1 MRIGIIALLQESNT
15 FVGQPT
21 RLVHFQEQLL
31 ATGEAVREKLA
42 GTHHEVGGMLHALEG
57 EQAEAV
63 PIFAAR
69 ALPYGVIEAATIER
83 LMEMMLAALDA
94 AGPIDG
100 LLVAPHGATVSEPW
114 PDVDGHWLGEVR
126 SRLGPAKPIIGTLDL
141 HANLS
146 PAMVAA
152 CDALIAYRTNPHLD
166 QRARGIDAAR
176 MICRTLRGQLKP
188 TMAAAFPPLSINIER
203 QHTAEEPCL
212 SLLRRADE
220 QLADERVISNS
231 VLLGFPYA
239 DVPEMG
245 TSTLVVTDNE
255 PALAQQLANELADYL
270 WEHRQSYEGD
280 FLSIDAALDRAVSLT
295 GPVCLLDMGDNIGG
309 GSPGDGTLLALA
321 IHERKLPKALVVM
334 CDPESVALAEAI
346 GEWGTGL
353 FRAGGKSDRLHGP
366 PLACEATV
374 QGLFDGQFEEPHPR
388 HGGIK
393 SYDQGRTAV
402 VRTDAGLTIVLTSK
416 RTPPFSLR
424 QLTSC
429 GIHPAEYQLI
439 IAKGANAPIAA
450 YREVCKSFLRVNT
463 PGCTAAD
470 LAELHYERRRRP
482 LFPLE
487 RDIQWRAER
496 GMQESA
502 SS

>member
-15 FVGQPT
+15 FIAQPT
-21 RLVHFQEQLL
+21 RLSHFEEELL
-31 ATGEAVREKLA
+31 VTGEAVRERLA
-42 GTHHEVGGMLHALEG
+42 GTHHEVGGMFHALEG

-69 ALPYGVIEAATIER
+69 ALPFGVVETAAIEK
-83 LMEMMLAALDA
+83 LLKMMLAALAA

-114 PDVDGHWLGEVR
+114 SDVDGHWLGEVR
-126 SRLGPAKPIIGTLDL
+126 RLLGPDKPIIGTLDP
-141 HANLS
+141 HGNLS

-176 MICRTLRGQLKP
+176 MICRTLRGHLKP
-188 TMAAAFPPLSINIER
+188 SMAAAFPPLAINIEK
-203 QHTAEEPCL
+203 QHTAEEPCV
-212 SLLRRADE
+212 SLYRHADE
-220 QLADERVISNS
+220 QLVDERVVSNS
-231 VLLGFPYA
+231 IMLGFPYA

-245 TSTLVVTDNE
+245 SSVIVVTDNE
-255 PALAQQLANELADYL
+255 PALARQLADDLASYL
-270 WEHRQSYEGD
+270 WEHRREFEGE
-280 FLSIDAALDRAVSLT
+280 FLGIDEALDKAASLT
-295 GPVCLLDMGDNIGG
+295 GPICLLDMGDNVGG

-321 IHERKLPKALVVM
+321 IHERKLPKSLVVLY
-334 CDPESVALAEAI
+334 DPESVALAEAI

-353 FRAGGKSDRLHGP
+353 FRVGGKSDKLHGP
-366 PLACEATV
+366 SLACEATV
-374 QGLFDGQFEEPHPR
+374 QGLFDGQFDEPHPR

-402 VRTDAGLTIVLTSK
+402 VRTDSGLTIVLNSR

-429 GIHPAEYQLI
+429 GLNPAEFHLI
-439 IAKGANAPIAA
+439 VTKGVNAPIAA
-450 YREVCKSFLRVNT
+450 YREVCRSFLRVNT

-482 LFPLE
+482 MFPFE
-487 RDIQWRAER
+487 RDAEWKP
-496 GMQESA
+496 
-502 SS
+502 

>member
-15 FVGQPT
+15 FVAQPT
-21 RLVHFQEQLL
+21 RLAHFEQELL
-31 ATGEAVREKLA
+31 VTGEAVRERLA

-69 ALPYGVIEAATIER
+69 ALPYGVVEQAAIER
-83 LMEMMLAALDA
+83 LMELMLAALDA

-100 LLVAPHGATVSEPW
+100 LLVAPHGATVSETW
-114 PDVDGHWLGEVR
+114 PDVDGHWLGAVR
-126 SRLGPAKPIIGTLDL
+126 QRLGPDKPIIGTLDL

-146 PAMVAA
+146 PAMVQA

-188 TMAAAFPPLSINIER
+188 TMAAAFPPLSINIEK

-212 SLLRRADE
+212 SLYRRADE

-231 VLLGFPYA
+231 ILMGFPYA
-239 DVPEMG
+239 DVLEMG
-245 TSTLVVTDNE
+245 TSTLVVTNGE
-255 PALAQQLANELADYL
+255 PALAQQLASDLAEYI
-270 WEHRQSYEGD
+270 WEHRQSFEGE
-280 FLSIDAALDRAVSLT
+280 FLSIEAALDKAATLT
-295 GPVCLLDMGDNIGG
+295 GPICLLDMGDNIGG

-321 IHERKLPKALVVM
+321 IHERKLPKSLAVLA
-334 CDPESVALAEAI
+334 DPESVALAEAI
-346 GEWGTGL
+346 GDWGTGL
-353 FRAGGKSDRLHGP
+353 FRVGGKADRLHGP

-388 HGGIK
+388 HAGIK

-402 VRTDAGLTIVLTSK
+402 IRTDTGLTIVLTSR

-429 GIHPAEYQLI
+429 GIQPGEYHLI
-439 IAKGANAPIAA
+439 VTKGVNAPIAA
-450 YREVCKSFLRVNT
+450 YREVCRSFLRVNT

-470 LAELHYERRRRP
+470 LAELHYQHRRRP

-487 RDIQWRAER
+487 RDFQWKVER
-496 GMQESA
+496 DVLSTLR
-502 SS
+502 